1 MTSLLPSHTTH
12 TGSKRHR
19 TDQNGLPQ
27 GVIIVKQEGEDIAP
41 IEKFFEERA
50 LIGNTRSHTYDDQ
63 IPQINPCIRWVGRPI
78 EERLHKREI
87 SICDYFDQDKH
98 SLCPQSCLNDGSR
111 KQNWYMNRRNDDGE
125 NDETIAQTPYFS
137 LGYLRVSHGTTHRT
151 TLKRN
156 RALWR
161 TFIQK
166 VNTARITVRRRIF
179 TVTLPETRIRPC
191 DHCDC
196 GCDTPPEWDR
206 SSGTEQL
213 FRQKQ
218 AVPATWTK

>member
-1 MTSLLPSHTTH
+1 
-12 TGSKRHR
+12 
-19 TDQNGLPQ
+19 
-27 GVIIVKQEGEDIAP
+27 
-41 IEKFFEERA
+41 
-50 LIGNTRSHTYDDQ
+50 
-63 IPQINPCIRWVGRPI
+63 
-78 EERLHKREI
+78 
-87 SICDYFDQDKH
+87 
-98 SLCPQSCLNDGSR
+98 
-111 KQNWYMNRRNDDGE
+111 MNRRNDDGE

-218 AVPATWTK
+218 AVPATWTKLTWRTVHKTQWTTGCVCAWDEISLMESRGFALYQEHSHFFILNASRYSFIPLVLSPIEWSLVIVVCCFLALCFVFRSNVVVCVCSRL